1 MRYDT
6 LVTFIHEGAG
16 NVYNPDTGEYDEDK
30 TSFTRLANVTDV
42 GTSRS
47 MELFG
52 DLDTSNQVLRFANG
66 VKLADWTYLTLP
78 ESDAHYVKV
87 TTRKPLKSNTLIV
100 GETHG

>member
-30 TSFTRLANVTDV
+30 TTFTRLANVTDV

-52 DLDTSNQVLRFANG
+52 DLDTSNKVLRFANG

-78 ESDAHYVKV
+78 GSDTRYVKV

>member
-6 LVTFIHEGAG
+6 LVTFVHEGAG
-16 NVYNPDTGEYDEDK
+16 NVYNPDTGEYNEDK

-52 DLDTSNQVLRFANG
+52 DLDTSNKVLRFANG

-78 ESDAHYVKV
+78 GSDTRYVKV

-100 GETHG
+100 GENHG

>member
-6 LVTFIHEGAG
+6 LVTFTHEGAG
-16 NVYNPDTGEYDEDK
+16 NVYNPDTGEYNEDK
-30 TSFTRLANVTDV
+30 TTFTRLANVTDV

-52 DLDTSNQVLRFANG
+52 DLDTSNQILRFANG

-78 ESDAHYVKV
+78 GSDTRYVKV

>member
-52 DLDTSNQVLRFANG
+52 DLDTSNKVLRFANG

-78 ESDAHYVKV
+78 GSDTRYVKV

>member
-16 NVYNPDTGEYDEDK
+16 NVYNPDTGEYNEDK
-30 TSFTRLANVTDV
+30 TSFTRLANVTDI
-42 GTSRS
+42 GTSRA

-52 DLDTSNQVLRFANG
+52 DLDTSNQILRFANG
-66 VKLADWTYLTLP
+66 VKLVDWTYLTLP
-78 ESDAHYVKV
+78 GSDTRYVKV

>member
-6 LVTFIHEGAG
+6 LVTFVHEGAG
-16 NVYNPDTGEYDEDK
+16 NVYNPVTGEYDEDK
-30 TSFTRLANVTDV
+30 TSFTCLANVTDV

-52 DLDTSNQVLRFANG
+52 NLDTSNKVLRFANG

-78 ESDAHYVKV
+78 DSIAHYVKV

-100 GETHG
+100 GESHG